1 MMKVLPRSQPT
12 TFILISSKKSA
23 SIALMDMAFLANLIA
38 IENRI
43 FVTTDN
49 TLLLQVI
56 SLLLALVLKSLVS
69 SKEEDDDIEGDY
81 GYRNREPLLSPY
93 SGQAS
98 GSARGDSDIW
108 SSRMREKVSTR

>member
-1 MMKVLPRSQPT
+1 MAFT
-12 TFILISSKKSA
+12 GTSKKSA
-23 SIALMDMAFLANLIA
+23 SIAQMDMAFMAYLIA

-43 FVTTDN
+43 FVTTDYV
-49 TLLLQVI
+49 LLLQVL
-56 SLLLALVLKSLVS
+56 SLLLAIVLKSLVS
-69 SKEEDDDIEGDY
+69 SQEEDDDIEGEY

-98 GSARGDSDIW
+98 GSARGGSDVW